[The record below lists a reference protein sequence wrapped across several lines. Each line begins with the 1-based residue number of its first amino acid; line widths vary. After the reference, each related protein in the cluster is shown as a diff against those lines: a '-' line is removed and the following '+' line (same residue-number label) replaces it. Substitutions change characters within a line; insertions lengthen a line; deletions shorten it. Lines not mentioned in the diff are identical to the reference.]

1 MIKGKYFHTYELN
14 EETDRKEIAWQG
26 LVMDYDPKKNLA
38 LVYLFSWLDGN
49 SIGQHL
55 KEVTDDWVFY
65 ETADEMNEAWIIT
78 LPYEK
83 QEGARE
89 MSKILR
95 GVA

>member
-49 SIGQHL
+49 SNGQQL
-55 KEVTDDWVFY
+55 KEVTDEWVFY
-65 ETADEMNEAWIIT
+65 ETNEEMCEAYQYTAIA
-78 LPYEK
+78 L
-83 QEGARE
+83 GLVR
-89 MSKILR
+89 R
-95 GVA
+95 